1 MFKMSSQQGPTVQHM
16 ELCSMLCGSL
26 AGRGAWGTMD
36 SCVRMAESLCCAPE
50 SIVPQAPLPARLPHN
65 IEQSSMC
72 CTVGPC

>member
-50 SIVPQAPLPARLPHN
+50 TTTTLLIGHIP
-65 IEQSSMC
+65 I
-72 CTVGPC
+72 